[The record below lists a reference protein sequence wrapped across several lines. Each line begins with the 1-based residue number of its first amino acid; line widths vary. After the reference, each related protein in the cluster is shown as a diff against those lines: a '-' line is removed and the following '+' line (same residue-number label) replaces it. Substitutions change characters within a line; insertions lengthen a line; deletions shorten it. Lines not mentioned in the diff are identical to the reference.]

1 MDLLNTLNRR
11 IRFGI
16 GTKRLWL
23 LVGRDV
29 LAEYPVSTALK
40 GPGERLGSG
49 CTPRGLHR
57 LRIKIGQDC
66 PLNAVFVAR
75 RFTGETYN
83 PRLAAREAHRDW
95 ILTRVLWLT
104 GLEPGRNRGGR
115 CDTLRRLIYI
125 HGTPDS
131 EPMGEPHSH
140 GCVRMRNAD
149 IVELF
154 DAVPAGALVD
164 IRE

>member
-1 MDLLNTLNRR
+1 VDELNTLDRR
-11 IRFGI
+11 IRI
-16 GTKRLWL
+16 GLGAQRLWL
-23 LVGRDV
+23 MERRDV
-29 LAEYPVSTALK
+29 LAEYPVSTALN
-40 GPGERLGSG
+40 GPGEMLGSG

-57 LRIKIGQDC
+57 QKIKIGQDC

-75 RFTGETYN
+75 RFTGEMYN
-83 PRLAAREAHRDW
+83 PQLAAREAHRDW

-131 EPMGEPHSH
+131 EPVGEPHSH